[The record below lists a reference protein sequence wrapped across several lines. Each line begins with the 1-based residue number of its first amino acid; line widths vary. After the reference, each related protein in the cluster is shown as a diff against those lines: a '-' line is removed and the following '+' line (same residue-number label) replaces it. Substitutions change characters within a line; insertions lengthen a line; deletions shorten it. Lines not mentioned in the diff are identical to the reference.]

1 MSIINV
7 NVHFFFP
14 KIKLI
19 KLNHDVKFIF
29 YRTLLRNRGDRELIV
44 ILMKRLRYERLF
56 TATVS
61 RRLIN
66 TNFVSTCWT
75 AKWTTRDWKR
85 KAIRKLNS
93 RAEWLSMAPRRRCS
107 RGLESFEDD
116 VLFRYRYN
124 DKSAR
129 KRSFL

>member
-7 NVHFFFP
+7 NVHFFSR

-29 YRTLLRNRGDRELIV
+29 IERYLEIVDRELIA

-124 DKSAR
+124 DESAR